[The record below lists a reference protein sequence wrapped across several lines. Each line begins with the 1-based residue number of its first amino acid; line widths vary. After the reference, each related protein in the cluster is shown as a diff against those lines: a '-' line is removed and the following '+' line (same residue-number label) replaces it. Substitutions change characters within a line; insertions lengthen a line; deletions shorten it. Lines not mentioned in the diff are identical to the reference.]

1 MPEARYEIVRQLA
14 CGGMAEVLLARQ
26 NADDGSIKLVVLKRV
41 LTHLAQ
47 NDGFLK
53 MFAHEARIAS
63 QLRHPNIVQVLE
75 VGEHEGLPVLVME
88 RLEGAD
94 LLRLLQQCV
103 TRRQSLGT
111 AVSMAILAGAARG
124 LGYAH
129 RARSSDGRALRLI
142 HRDISPHNV
151 FITRDG
157 GVKLLDFGIAKSAAH
172 VGLTSTGQVK
182 GKISYMSPEQIRS
195 LPIDAR
201 SDLWSLGVVL
211 WETLAGEKLFTRDND
226 AATLH
231 AILHDPIPPLNRRE
245 APGLD
250 DLIARILQRDPA
262 ARIGTAEEIAAALEG
277 MLEAMRSGPPA
288 KLVAQ
293 RVASLVPAISPEF
306 DLARPAAPSQEVV
319 TLAVGPGGTPPA
331 RRAPTLAAQPVAP
344 ALNRYSKQ
352 QPPARS
358 YDDDVAVDEEPTQ
371 MDMPTVT
378 ATSAPPEDE
387 ATRAVPLPAYDE
399 EPVARAP
406 SRPSQLPLS
415 APPVSM
421 ARPATTPPA
430 PPPRNTQPS
439 RPPPN
444 PGPARPP
451 VNPRSRT
458 STVMGTGVAPPPM
471 AHPSML
477 ADEVDPP
484 TAQLAR
490 PATLAPPRAAAPMP
504 FAMASSP
511 IHSPPPNDLFGP
523 VPQQGPDSVPPLDAQ
538 GVHALRPG
546 APSPFSN
553 NPLAGFAAR
562 SPDTFV
568 AAEIARPAPPPP
580 ARPLRWLA
588 AAGSLMLAA
597 ALGVVVT
604 QRLRSTPTP
613 RAPMA
618 ASESMPVIHVPES
631 TPTAAPVAAP
641 APVAVA
647 APAPAPAPV
656 AAPAPTPV
664 AVAAPAPA
672 PAPVAVAAPA
682 PVAVAAPAP
691 APAPVAVAPA
701 PVAVAAPVRP
711 AAVVRPRVVATAPAP
726 AAAPLPA
733 APTRVAAAAR
743 PAPAARPSPLVDPF
757 DTPTAPARPRTA
769 PTPVARTAAPT
780 PVARTAPAAPRA
792 ADPFTNVYSDP
803 TQRRPVAR
811 PRVQAPPSAHTGAII
826 TEF

>member
-231 AILHDPIPPLNRRE
+231 AILHDPIPLLNRRE

-277 MLEAMRSGPPA
+277 MLEAMRS
-288 KLVAQ
+288 
-293 RVASLVPAISPEF
+293 SPYRE
-306 DLARPAAPSQEVV
+306 
-319 TLAVGPGGTPPA
+319 A
-331 RRAPTLAAQPVAP
+331 RRAARGLAGPGHQPGVRPRPPRRALPGGGHPRRRPRGYAPREARSHPRGAARGARAQPLQQAASPAGPLLRRRRGRRRRAHADGHAHGHGDLRPAGGRGHPRGAAP
-344 ALNRYSKQ
+344 RIRRG
-352 QPPARS
+352 AR
-358 YDDDVAVDEEPTQ
+358 
-371 MDMPTVT
+371 
-378 ATSAPPEDE
+378 
-387 ATRAVPLPAYDE
+387 
-399 EPVARAP
+399 
-406 SRPSQLPLS
+406 RPSAL
-415 APPVSM
+415 
-421 ARPATTPPA
+421 AT
-430 PPPRNTQPS
+430 
-439 RPPPN
+439 
-444 PGPARPP
+444 
-451 VNPRSRT
+451 
-458 STVMGTGVAPPPM
+458 
-471 AHPSML
+471 
-477 ADEVDPP
+477 
-484 TAQLAR
+484 
-490 PATLAPPRAAAPMP
+490 
-504 FAMASSP
+504 
-511 IHSPPPNDLFGP
+511 
-523 VPQQGPDSVPPLDAQ
+523 
-538 GVHALRPG
+538 
-546 APSPFSN
+546 
-553 NPLAGFAAR
+553 
-562 SPDTFV
+562 
-568 AAEIARPAPPPP
+568 
-580 ARPLRWLA
+580 
-588 AAGSLMLAA
+588 
-597 ALGVVVT
+597 
-604 QRLRSTPTP
+604 
-613 RAPMA
+613 
-618 ASESMPVIHVPES
+618 
-631 TPTAAPVAAP
+631 VAAP
-641 APVAVA
+641 ALRASDVDVDG
-647 APAPAPAPV
+647 
-656 AAPAPTPV
+656 
-664 AVAAPAPA
+664 
-672 PAPVAVAAPA
+672 
-682 PVAVAAPAP
+682 
-691 APAPVAVAPA
+691 
-701 PVAVAAPVRP
+701 
-711 AAVVRPRVVATAPAP
+711 ATRHDP
-726 AAAPLPA
+726 AAAAAQLAALAAAPQPRSRAPAGQPPLPHLDGDGHRGGA
-733 APTRVAAAAR
+733 ATHGAPLDARGRGRPADRAAR
-743 PAPAARPSPLVDPF
+743 PAGHPRPAEGRRADALRDGVVPDALVPDALAAAAAAERPL
-757 DTPTAPARPRTA
+757 RT
-769 PTPVARTAAPT
+769 
-780 PVARTAPAAPRA
+780 
-792 ADPFTNVYSDP
+792 
-803 TQRRPVAR
+803 
-811 PRVQAPPSAHTGAII
+811 G
-826 TEF
+826 